1 MPRQQSGINM
11 QHKDSKF
18 HSSTTSTQISKS
30 KSGFSDSMFVLVLK
44 TADGRYSHPK
54 KIPREDAIEIARDF
68 EANPELAEKYG
79 LTSNVADFIRVNAI
93 RRGLIDLS
101 GSVDQPPSAVT
112 KPKSADVSSSSDS
125 PRETEH
131 LSSGG
136 SGRSLLSEYLKP
148 KYFPE
153 IDAYFQPIPADETIE
168 VIAFILSGVDP
179 AMQREFR
186 SNLLL
191 NLRHFLHSA
200 TARVSP
206 GLLMQDDHWYV
217 LTHLHHLDR
226 SSFKLAWEEGQSL
239 ATGQANTDVVKL
251 VSLLDRF
258 QITENASS
266 LKDNTNK
273 NFFVAVQ
280 EKSIELLS
288 RSFRRIRR
296 KIESVHEQPFEAPPR
311 NNWLNAMFKRGAKER
326 IAQSPVQAEVLVLAR
341 EYLLQAIKIGRILRS
356 EVLMQQRNP

>member
-1 MPRQQSGINM
+1 
-11 QHKDSKF
+11 
-18 HSSTTSTQISKS
+18 
-30 KSGFSDSMFVLVLK
+30 MFVLVLK
-44 TADGRYSHPK
+44 TADGRYSQPK
-54 KIPREDAIEIARDF
+54 KIPREDAIAIARDF
-68 EANPELAEKYG
+68 EGNPELAKKFG
-79 LTSNVADFIRVNAI
+79 VTSNVADFIRVNAI
-93 RRGLIDLS
+93 RRGLIDLASS
-101 GSVDQPPSAVT
+101 GDQPPSAVT
-112 KPKSADVSSSSDS
+112 KPKSADVSSSGDS
-125 PRETEH
+125 PREAEH
-131 LSSGG
+131 LSPEG
-136 SGRSLLSEYLKP
+136 SGRSLLSECLEP

-153 IDAYFQPIPADETIE
+153 IDAYLQPALVDETIE

-186 SNLLL
+186 SNPST

-206 GLLMQDDHWYV
+206 GLLMQDDHRYV

-226 SSFKLAWEEGQSL
+226 SSFKLAWEEGQAL

-273 NFFVAVQ
+273 NFFLAVQ

-288 RSFRRIRR
+288 RTFRRIRR
-296 KIESVHEQPFEAPPR
+296 KIESVHEQPFEAPPKS
-311 NNWLNAMFKRGAKER
+311 NWLNALFKRGAKEP
-326 IAQSPVQAEVLVLAR
+326 IVQSPVQAEVLVLTR

-356 EVLMQQRNP
+356 EVLVQQRSP